1 MSALTAKPYNSD
13 DDRGSI
19 VLWTV
24 IAALALLLCLGLVVD
39 GGGKLHAKQQA
50 QLVAEEAA
58 RAAGQAVV
66 TPLAARGT
74 AVIINPATAIIEARK
89 YLAATDVKGVV
100 APTGPNTLL
109 ITTSASYT
117 PKVLGLI
124 GLGEQTVVGTAH
136 VNLNR
141 TNNGARANGAP

>member
-1 MSALTAKPYNSD
+1 MNTLIAKLRNKQND
-13 DDRGSI
+13 QGSI
-19 VLWTV
+19 VLWAV
-24 IAALALLLCLGLVVD
+24 IGAFALLLALGLVVD

-58 RAAGQAVV
+58 RAAGQAVI

-74 AVIINPATAIIEARK
+74 AVVVNPANRH
-89 YLAATDVKGVV
+89 DR
-100 APTGPNTLL
+100 
-109 ITTSASYT
+109 SAKVPQRNRHQRRSRPHRPQHPPDHHDSPLHT
-117 PKVLGLI
+117 EVLGLI

-141 TNNGARANGAP
+141 TNTGAGAIGAP

>member
-1 MSALTAKPYNSD
+1 MNNLIAKLRKPE

-24 IAALALLLCLGLVVD
+24 IIAFGLLLCLGLVVD

-58 RAAGQAVV
+58 RAAGQAVI

-74 AVIINPATAIIEARK
+74 AVVVNPATAMIEAQK
-89 YLAATDVKGVV
+89 YLAATDIKGVV
-100 APTGPNTLL
+100 VPTGPNTLL
-109 ITTSASYT
+109 ITTTAHYT

-124 GLGEQTVVGTAH
+124 GIGEQTVVGTAH

-141 TNNGARANGAP
+141 TNTGAGVIGAP

>member
-1 MSALTAKPYNSD
+1 MNNLIAKLRKPE

-24 IAALALLLCLGLVVD
+24 IIAFGLLLCLGLVVD

-58 RAAGQAVV
+58 RAAGQAVI

-74 AVIINPATAIIEARK
+74 AVVVNPATAMIILMEIFCGIEFFQSNDLCCYFFPAC
-89 YLAATDVKGVV
+89 
-100 APTGPNTLL
+100 
-109 ITTSASYT
+109 
-117 PKVLGLI
+117 
-124 GLGEQTVVGTAH
+124 
-136 VNLNR
+136 
-141 TNNGARANGAP
+141 

>member
-1 MSALTAKPYNSD
+1 MNNLIAKLRKPE

-24 IAALALLLCLGLVVD
+24 IIAFGLLLCLGLVVD

-58 RAAGQAVV
+58 RAAGQAVI

-74 AVIINPATAIIEARK
+74 AVVVNPATAMIEAQK
-89 YLAATDVKGVV
+89 YLAATDIKGVV
-100 APTGPNTLL
+100 VPTGPNTLL
-109 ITTSASYT
+109 ITATAHYT

-124 GLGEQTVVGTAH
+124 GIGEQTVVGTAH

-141 TNNGARANGAP
+141 TNTGAEAIGAP